1 MNRLNK
7 KAFHILRVEL
17 EKCGGDNSVSKIE
30 REIVLT
36 RLKELRRKKGS
47 PATTEELR
55 DNVVDI
61 FPEFSD
67 KILKRAAKANQ
78 PPGMLSYL
86 KWSAIFLTGASGL
99 LWVVNLPYPMIRWPV
114 AKTAPLLLLPS
125 FISMDNNYKGS
136 IQSLEQADQLINRA
150 TSQADIE
157 LGGKQARK
165 AQRHLDQLPAW
176 FLGYYPRA
184 YCNLFSCQWKFTF
197 DEFENARRRI
207 ARIEAKVFQEK
218 NAFAPL
224 QEAESALKDG
234 KQKYKQAKNSQER
247 EQALASIQTA
257 IDALTEIPARTLAG
271 KQARIKLTAHRRD
284 FTKVSRGVAGSDR
297 TNTVIAAAKLFAMQA
312 AQASQNPPHSAEK
325 WQQIAQMWSEAIT
338 RLKKVKLDNP
348 NYLEAQKSLVTY
360 QNNLGIV
367 QTRRKAESESKRALQ
382 KANQQIQQLI
392 ASPPSD
398 SNRLKGKLQ
407 GIINLLRTVQSGTTA
422 YTESQQLLVS
432 AQKRLQNL

>member
-1 MNRLNK
+1 MYRLNK
-7 KAFHILRVEL
+7 KAFHILGVEL

-30 REIVLT
+30 REIVLK
-36 RLKELRRKKGS
+36 RLKELRRQKGS
-47 PATTEELR
+47 AATLEELR
-55 DNVVDI
+55 DKVVDI
-61 FPEFSD
+61 FPEF
-67 KILKRAAKANQ
+67 KEQVLKRAAKANQ
-78 PPGMLSYL
+78 PPGIFSHL
-86 KWSAIFLTGASGL
+86 KWPVIFLTGAAGL
-99 LWVVNLPYPMIRWPV
+99 LWVINLPYPMIRWPV

-157 LGGKQARK
+157 LGGKQAKK

-184 YCNLFSCQWKFTF
+184 YCSLFGCQWKFTF
-197 DEFENARRRI
+197 DEFEQARRRT
-207 ARIEAKVFQEK
+207 ARIEAQVFQEK

-224 QEAESALKDG
+224 KEAESALKAA
-234 KQKYKQAKNSQER
+234 KQKYKQAKNTEER
-247 EQALASIQTA
+247 EEALASIQGA
-257 IDALTEIPARTLAG
+257 IDALNEVPRRTLAG

-297 TNTVIAAAKLFAMQA
+297 TNTVIAAARLFATQA
-312 AQASQNPPHSAEK
+312 AQTSQNPPHSAQK
-325 WQQIAQMWSEAIT
+325 WQQIAQMWSEAIK
-338 RLKKVKLDNP
+338 RLQRVKIGHP

-360 QNNLGIV
+360 QSNLGII
-367 QTRRKAESESKRALQ
+367 QTRRQAEVESKRALQ
-382 KANQQIQQLI
+382 QANRQIQQLI

-398 SNRLKGKLQ
+398 PNRLKGQLQ

-432 AQKRLQNL
+432 AQKRLQEI